1 MLYVRGDQASQNKT
15 QGPIHHSM
23 IHATI
28 RLIEIVAV
36 AGTISSMGYYAFC
49 IMCVLELLRER
60 KNADHRT
67 RPTQAPPFVSILKPL
82 KGTDPEM
89 YENFRS
95 HCLQDY
101 PEYEI
106 VFGVS
111 EPDDPAIELV
121 ERLQREF
128 PQRCIQ
134 LVICDESLG
143 PNTKVSNLAQMVRR
157 AKYSVFIVNDSDIR
171 VERDY
176 LRRVLAPLAQKNV
189 GLVTCLYRA
198 SANSTLTSRFE
209 SLGIVDF
216 CAAVLSARRAE
227 GGLRFGLGS
236 TLAFRR
242 RELESIGGFEALV
255 NYLAD
260 DYQLGQRIVARQF
273 IAKLSEVTVETVLPA
288 YTLREFGA
296 HQLRWART
304 VRTSRPRGYSG
315 FVITF
320 GVFWGLVAL
329 LLSRGG
335 MWAWLLLLAV
345 LTLRMAMMLL
355 MGRRVLQDRQIQN
368 LIWLLP
374 LRDLIGPLFWF
385 VSFFGNT
392 VTWRGDRFLVSRGK
406 LAKVT

>member
-1 MLYVRGDQASQNKT
+1 
-15 QGPIHHSM
+15 M

-49 IMCVLELLRER
+49 IMCVLELVRER
-60 KNADHRT
+60 RNADRNI
-67 RPTQAPPFVSILKPL
+67 RPPQTPAPVSVLKPL

-106 VFGVS
+106 IFGVS
-111 EPDDPAIELV
+111 DAGDPAIPLV

-128 PQRCIQ
+128 LERSIQ
-134 LVICDESLG
+134 LVVCDESLG
-143 PNTKVSNLAQMVRR
+143 PNIKVSNLAQMVRR
-157 AKYSVFIVNDSDIR
+157 ARYSVLVVNDSDIR

-176 LRRVLAPLAQKNV
+176 LQRVVAPLDQTNV
-189 GLVTCLYRA
+189 GVVTCLYRA
-198 SANSTLTSRFE
+198 SANSTLTSCFE

-216 CAAVLSARRAE
+216 CAAVLSARRVE

-242 RELESIGGFEALV
+242 RELELIGGFEALV

-260 DYQLGQRIVARQF
+260 DYQLGQRIVAHQY
-273 IAKLSEVTVETVLPA
+273 IAKLSDVTVETVLPA
-288 YTLREFGA
+288 YTLREFVS

-315 FVITF
+315 FIITF
-320 GVFWGLVAL
+320 GVLWSLVAL
-329 LLSRGG
+329 LLSRGAI
-335 MWAWLLLLAV
+335 WAWLLVLAV

-355 MGRRVLQDRQIQN
+355 MGRRVLQDRQIQK

-385 VSFFGNT
+385 ASFFGNT
-392 VTWRGDRFLVSRGK
+392 VSWRGDRFVVSRGK

>member
-1 MLYVRGDQASQNKT
+1 
-15 QGPIHHSM
+15 M

-28 RLIEIVAV
+28 RLLEIVAV

-49 IMCVLELLRER
+49 IMCVLELVRER
-60 KNADHRT
+60 RNEDRNIR
-67 RPTQAPPFVSILKPL
+67 RPQNPVPESVLKPL

-106 VFGVS
+106 IFGVS
-111 EPDDPAIELV
+111 DAGDPAIPLV

-128 PQRCIQ
+128 LERSIQ
-134 LVICDESLG
+134 LVVCDESLG
-143 PNTKVSNLAQMVRR
+143 PNIKVSNLAQMVRR
-157 AKYSVFIVNDSDIR
+157 ARYSVLVVNDSDIR

-176 LRRVLAPLAQKNV
+176 LQRVVAPLDQTNV
-189 GLVTCLYRA
+189 GVVTCLYRA
-198 SANSTLTSRFE
+198 SANSTLTSCFE

-216 CAAVLSARRAE
+216 CAAVLSARRVE

-242 RELESIGGFEALV
+242 RELELIGGFEALV

-260 DYQLGQRIVARQF
+260 DYQLGQRIVAHQY
-273 IAKLSEVTVETVLPA
+273 IAKLSDVTVETVLPA
-288 YTLREFGA
+288 YTLREFVS

-315 FVITF
+315 FIITF
-320 GVFWGLVAL
+320 GVFWSLVAL
-329 LLSRGG
+329 LLSRGAI
-335 MWAWLLLLAV
+335 WAWLLLLAV
-345 LTLRMAMMLL
+345 LTLRMAMMLV
-355 MGRRVLQDRQIQN
+355 MGRRVLQDRHIQK

-385 VSFFGNT
+385 ASFFGNT
-392 VTWRGDRFLVSRGK
+392 VSWRGDRFVVSRGK

>member
-1 MLYVRGDQASQNKT
+1 MT
-15 QGPIHHSM
+15 
-23 IHATI
+23 HAA
-28 RLIEIVAV
+28 IEIFKVISV
-36 AGTISSMGYYAFC
+36 LGTISSMGYYAFC
-49 IMCVLELLRER
+49 LGCALELLRER
-60 KNADHRT
+60 RHADRSARSAHAT
-67 RPTQAPPFVSILKPL
+67 PPVSILKPL

-106 VFGVS
+106 IFGVS
-111 EPDDPAIELV
+111 EANDPAIQLV

-128 PQRCIQ
+128 PERSIQ

-143 PNTKVSNLAQMVRR
+143 PNTKVSNLVQMAKR
-157 AKYSVFIVNDSDIR
+157 AKYSFFVVNDSDIR
-171 VERDY
+171 VQRDY
-176 LRRVLAPLAQKNV
+176 LRRVLAPLAQASI

-198 SANSTLTSRFE
+198 IANFTPTSCME

-216 CAAVLSARRAE
+216 CAAVLSARRVE

-236 TLAFRR
+236 TLAFRSGD
-242 RELESIGGFEALV
+242 LEAIGGFEALV

-260 DYQLGQRIVARQF
+260 DYQLGQRIVGRRLAV
-273 IAKLSEVTVETVLPA
+273 KLSEVTVETVLPA
-288 YTLREFGA
+288 YTLREFIA

-320 GVFWGLVAL
+320 GLFWAL
-329 LLSRGG
+329 LALVFSGG
-335 MWAWLLLLAV
+335 ATWAWQLLLAV
-345 LTLRMAMMLL
+345 LVLRIAMMQL
-355 MGRRVLQDRQIQN
+355 MGRGVLLDRQTHK

-374 LRDLIGPLFWF
+374 LRDLIAPLFWF
-385 VSFFGNT
+385 ASFLGNT
-392 VTWRGDRFLVSRGK
+392 VAWRGDRFVVSKGK
-406 LAKVT
+406 LAKVI

>member
-1 MLYVRGDQASQNKT
+1 
-15 QGPIHHSM
+15 M
-23 IHATI
+23 IHSTF

-36 AGTISSMGYYAFC
+36 AGTISSMGYYVFC
-49 IMCVLELLRER
+49 IMCVLELLGER
-60 KNADHRT
+60 KNADRSI
-67 RPTQAPPFVSILKPL
+67 RPLQTLPAVSILKPL

-106 VFGVS
+106 IFGVS
-111 EPDDPAIELV
+111 DANDPAIQLV

-128 PQRCIQ
+128 PERSIQ
-134 LVICDESLG
+134 LLICDESLG
-143 PNTKVSNLAQMVRR
+143 PNTKVSNLAQMARK
-157 AKYSVFIVNDSDIR
+157 AQYSVLIVNDSDIR

-176 LRRVLAPLAQKNV
+176 LRCVLAPLEEKNV

-198 SANSTLTSRFE
+198 TANSTLSSCFE

-216 CAAVLSARRAE
+216 CAAVLSARRVE

-260 DYQLGQRIVARQF
+260 DYQLGQRIVAHQF

-288 YTLREFGA
+288 YTLREFVS

-335 MWAWLLLLAV
+335 TWAWLLLLAV

-355 MGRRVLQDRQIQN
+355 MGRRVLLDRQIQK

-385 VSFFGNT
+385 VSFLGNT
-392 VTWRGDRFLVSRGK
+392 VTWRGDRFLVVRGK
-406 LAKVT
+406 LAKVN

>member
-1 MLYVRGDQASQNKT
+1 
-15 QGPIHHSM
+15 M
-23 IHATI
+23 IHAAI
-28 RLIEIVAV
+28 RFIEVVAV
-36 AGTISSMGYYAFC
+36 FGTISSMGYYTFC

-60 KNADHRT
+60 RNEDHSVRS
-67 RPTQAPPFVSILKPL
+67 PQATPPVSILKPL

-106 VFGVS
+106 IFGVS

-121 ERLQREF
+121 ERLKREF
-128 PQRCIQ
+128 PERSIQ

-143 PNTKVSNLAQMVRR
+143 PNTKVSNLGQM
-157 AKYSVFIVNDSDIR
+157 AKSARYDLFIVNDSDIR
-171 VERDY
+171 VQSDY
-176 LRRVLAPLAQKNV
+176 LRRVLAPLEWGDI

-198 SANSTLTSRFE
+198 IANSTLTSCIE

-216 CAAVLSARRAE
+216 CAAVLSARRVE
-227 GGLRFGLGS
+227 RGLRFGLGS

-242 RELESIGGFEALV
+242 RELEAIGGFEALV

-260 DYQLGQRIVARQF
+260 DYQLGQRIVQRQL
-273 IAKLSEVTVETVLPA
+273 AVKLSDVTVETVLPA
-288 YTLREFGA
+288 YTLREFVA
-296 HQLRWART
+296 HHLRWART

-320 GVFWGLVAL
+320 GVFWGLLAL
-329 LLSRGG
+329 LLSGG
-335 MWAWLLLLAV
+335 ATWAWVLLMAVLLLR
-345 LTLRMAMMLL
+345 TAMMLL
-355 MGRRVLQDRQIQN
+355 MGRGLLLDRRIHK

-374 LRDLIGPLFWF
+374 LRDVIGPLFWF
-385 VSFFGNT
+385 ASFFGNT
-392 VTWRGDRFLVSRGK
+392 VTWRGDRFVVNRGK